1 MQVYDSSHITG
12 RAEQEFQMQTYT
24 GKSELDK
31 EDFLT
36 LLVAQLTHQDP
47 MNPMDDQ
54 QFTAE
59 LAQFS
64 QLEQLTQINE
74 GVNGLSES
82 SVQEQMVS
90 AANYIGKDVRA
101 VGDNL
106 SIREDGS
113 VSSLFYLLADN
124 ATNVFAN
131 IFDSNGNIVRTVDM
145 GAQAAGEHEYEWDG
159 KDWKGDELAEGT
171 YYVALAAEDEE
182 GAAILTQ
189 TEVAGRVSGVVYDG
203 GLNYLKLDDGRVV
216 AFNYVK
222 EVVGDDAAGSTSEDG
237 ESSDTQEDSQE

>member
-12 RAEQEFQMQTYT
+12 KAEREFQMETYT

-74 GVNGLSES
+74 GVTGLSNTS
-82 SVQEQMVS
+82 AQEQMVS

-113 VSSLFYLLADN
+113 VSNLFYLLAEN

-131 IFDSNGNIVRTVDM
+131 IFDSNGNIVRTVEL

-159 KDWKGDELAEGT
+159 EDWKGDELPEGT
-171 YYVALAAEDEE
+171 YYVALAAEDED

-203 GLNYLKLDDGRVV
+203 GMNYLKLDDGRVV
-216 AFNYVK
+216 AFDYVK
-222 EVVGDDAAGSTSEDG
+222 EVVGSETAADSSGEDS
-237 ESSDTQEDSQE
+237 ESSENEEES